1 MYVYKPHYLLG
12 LPFCCGPFTEGVP
25 IIELECY
32 HTDNNTIAFLN
43 LYQLS
48 VAVLAPPIVTS
59 QYLLFRAEGVSN
71 CGTDGEGCVCSTVD
85 GRDETTVN
93 SNYYTLC

>member
-59 QYLLFRAEGVSN
+59 QYTYCLEQRVCQTVALMVRDV
-71 CGTDGEGCVCSTVD
+71 CVALSMV
-85 GRDETTVN
+85 GMKQ
-93 SNYYTLC
+93 L